1 MEYSLYSLNQSCN
14 LNKLTLTTLIEKLN
28 LIGFEVD
35 DIFLEELSTNSNL
48 TNIRLLISIPSNRE
62 DLLNENF

>member
-48 TNIRLLISIPSNRE
+48 TNIRL
-62 DLLNENF
+62 

>member
-14 LNKLTLTTLIEKLN
+14 LNKLTLTLIEKLN

-48 TNIRLLISIPSNRE
+48 TNIRL
-62 DLLNENF
+62 